1 MSSLENMGFIANAI
15 SMVLYF
21 KNEMH
26 FNLAGASNT
35 LTNLMGSTFLLCLVG
50 GFISDT
56 FLSRFAT
63 CLIFGTLEVLVRK
76 LARSM
81 VDSTGKI
88 S

>member
-1 MSSLENMGFIANAI
+1 MGFIANGI

-26 FNLAGASNT
+26 FDLAGASNT
-35 LTNLMGSTFLLCLVG
+35 LTNFFGSTFLLCLVG

-63 CLIFGTLEVLVRK
+63 CLIFGTLEVLVRE
-76 LARSM
+76 L
-81 VDSTGKI
+81 VI
-88 S
+88 SLIQLIKSLKVV